1 MNQLMIY
8 GVVLISVTFNAV
20 AQLLLRVA
28 MMTFNT
34 SLVAQPMPSR
44 LLALAF
50 SPPLLLGLVL
60 FGLSVLSWLVVLSRL
75 PVGIAYPMASL
86 GYIVAT
92 LLGMVILKEPVHIL
106 QIVGIVLICSGVAFI
121 ARSAMA

>member
-1 MNQLMIY
+1 MSQFMIY
-8 GVVLISVTFNAV
+8 GVVLISVTFNAI

-34 SLVAQPMPSR
+34 TLAQPMPSR

-50 SPPLLLGLVL
+50 SPPLLLGLIL
-60 FGLSVLSWLVVLSRL
+60 FGLSILSWLVVLSRL

-92 LLGMVILKEPVHIL
+92 LLGVVILKEPVHIL
-106 QIVGIVLICSGVAFI
+106 QIGGIVLICSGVALI

>member
-1 MNQLMIY
+1 MSQLMIY
-8 GVVLISVTFNAV
+8 GVVLISVTFNAI

-34 SLVAQPMPSR
+34 TLAQPMPSR

-50 SPPLLLGLVL
+50 SPPLLLGLIL
-60 FGLSVLSWLVVLSRL
+60 FGLSILSWLVVLSRL

-92 LLGMVILKEPVHIL
+92 LLGVVILKEPVHIL
-106 QIVGIVLICSGVAFI
+106 QICGIVLICSGVILI

>member
-1 MNQLMIY
+1 MIY
-8 GVVLISVTFNAV
+8 GVVLISVTFNAI

-34 SLVAQPMPSR
+34 TLAQPMPSR

-50 SPPLLLGLVL
+50 SPPLLLGLIL
-60 FGLSVLSWLVVLSRL
+60 FGLSILSWLVVLSRL

-92 LLGMVILKEPVHIL
+92 LLGVVILKEPVHIL
-106 QIVGIVLICSGVAFI
+106 QIGGIVLICSGVALI

>member
-8 GVVLISVTFNAV
+8 GVVIISVTFNAI
-20 AQLLLRVA
+20 AQLLLRIA
-28 MMTFNT
+28 MIGFNT
-34 SLVAQPMPSR
+34 TAVSQPMGAR
-44 LLALAF
+44 ILALAF
-50 SPPLLLGLVL
+50 SPQLLLGLAL

-92 LLGMVILKEPVHIL
+92 LLGVIILKEPVHLL
-106 QIVGIVLICSGVAFI
+106 QIGGIVLICSGVALI

>member
-8 GVVLISVTFNAV
+8 GVVVISVTFNAI
-20 AQLLLRVA
+20 AQLLLRIA
-28 MMTFNT
+28 MIGFNT
-34 SLVAQPMPSR
+34 TVASQPMGAR
-44 LLALAF
+44 ILALAF

-92 LLGMVILKEPVHIL
+92 LLGVVILKEPVHIL
-106 QIVGIVLICSGVAFI
+106 QIIGIVLICSGVAFI
-121 ARSAMA
+121 ARSAMV

>member
-1 MNQLMIY
+1 MI
-8 GVVLISVTFNAV
+8 G
-20 AQLLLRVA
+20 
-28 MMTFNT
+28 FNT
-34 SLVAQPMPSR
+34 TAATQPMNVR
-44 LLALAF
+44 ILALAF

-92 LLGMVILKEPVHIL
+92 LLGVVILKEPVHIL